1 MVLLLANVLCEVV
14 LVFTCMFYHVDYYR
28 IIVIVY
34 DYECSQHHASFH
46 VYIYICMRSEFGN
59 PRHHHPPPQRERK
72 WRKGEN
78 RGDKKKEK
86 KEKKVKKVKSKVWV
100 QLRFKKKKKKATTHK
115 DPIPPPPP
123 PPKKEKKRKTH
134 PKTIKLNNKKQLK
147 KQNKP
152 QTH

>member
-1 MVLLLANVLCEVV
+1 MIMNALNTMPH
-14 LVFTCMFYHVDYYR
+14 FMY
-28 IIVIVY
+28 I
-34 DYECSQHHASFH
+34 
-46 VYIYICMRSEFGN
+46 YIYICMRSEFGN
-59 PRHHHPPPQRERK
+59 PRHHHPPPQWERK

-86 KEKKVKKVKSKVWV
+86 KEKKSKKGEVKGLSATEV
-100 QLRFKKKKKKATTHK
+100 QKKTTTHK

-134 PKTIKLNNKKQLK
+134 PKTIKLNNKKQIK